1 MMIKMDGP
9 LGAESFIQSLINSS
23 VYSLHLFDLF
33 IFVAAESARI
43 NLELKLSPNSNADLK
58 KLEHEVAMLK
68 KKLTGMRIIRVAA
81 VHHGY
86 GPQSHLLSYCGFW
99 ISRANSLFPVH
110 MRTFCDSQMFA
121 YEVRTMGL
129 HS

>member
-1 MMIKMDGP
+1 M
-9 LGAESFIQSLINSS
+9 
-23 VYSLHLFDLF
+23 YSLHLFDLF

-58 KLEHEVAMLK
+58 KLEHEVAILK
-68 KKLTGMRIIRVAA
+68 KKLTGMCIIRVAA
-81 VHHGY
+81 MHHGY
-86 GPQSHLLSYCGFW
+86 GAQSHLLSDCGFW

-110 MRTFCDSQMFA
+110 MRTFYDSQTLA
-121 YEVRTMGL
+121 YELGTMGL